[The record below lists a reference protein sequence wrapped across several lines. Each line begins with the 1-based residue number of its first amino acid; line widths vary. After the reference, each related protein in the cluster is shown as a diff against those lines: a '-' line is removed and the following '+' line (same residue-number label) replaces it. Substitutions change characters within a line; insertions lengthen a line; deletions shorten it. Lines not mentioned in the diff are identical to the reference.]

1 MKVGMAL
8 GCVKSWKADVANG
21 SREEKNLRG
30 RQESE
35 HGGLS
40 KPKRSKDFIL
50 H

>member
-1 MKVGMAL
+1 MAQ
-8 GCVKSWKADVANG
+8 G
-21 SREEKNLRG
+21 EEKNLTG

-40 KPKRSKDFIL
+40 KPKRNKDFIL